1 MIDLEKSHRKKSY
14 YLKEIFSY
22 SKESIG
28 DTPILD
34 FNVRPSSDKEDISLN
49 KKLCLMVIHKHPTE
63 DTNKLYFW
71 CNITKMTELEEIS
84 DTKNTNLDI
93 IDEDNYS
100 FR

>member
-1 MIDLEKSHRKKSY
+1 
-14 YLKEIFSY
+14 
-22 SKESIG
+22 
-28 DTPILD
+28 
-34 FNVRPSSDKEDISLN
+34 
-49 KKLCLMVIHKHPTE
+49 MVIHKHPTE